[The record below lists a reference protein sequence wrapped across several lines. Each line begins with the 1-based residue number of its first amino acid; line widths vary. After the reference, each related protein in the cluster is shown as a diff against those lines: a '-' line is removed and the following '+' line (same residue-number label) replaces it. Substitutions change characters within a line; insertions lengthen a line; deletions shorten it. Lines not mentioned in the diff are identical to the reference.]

1 MRPSTEC
8 CLERRDMCARSAQ
21 GFVKNSGKT
30 IQPWP
35 RRMRRSRS
43 TGTRLSVSSVSCW
56 VVSISAGRRW
66 RRIAPVAWGWKVT
79 ERSLVDR
86 PPHCGRGLSMLAVL
100 TRTQATAAVLRNAQL
115 AERRGLHLVTGRV
128 PRVSSQTKLE
138 VSVAHTRRRCPSG
151 SVATKV

>member
-66 RRIAPVAWGWKVT
+66 RRIAPVAWGWKAT

-86 PPHCGRGLSMLAVL
+86 PPHCGRGLSMSAVL
-100 TRTQATAAVLRNAQL
+100 TRTQTTAAVLRNAQL
-115 AERRGLHLVTGRV
+115 AVHRGLHLVTGSA
-128 PRVSSQTKLE
+128 PKASNQTKLE